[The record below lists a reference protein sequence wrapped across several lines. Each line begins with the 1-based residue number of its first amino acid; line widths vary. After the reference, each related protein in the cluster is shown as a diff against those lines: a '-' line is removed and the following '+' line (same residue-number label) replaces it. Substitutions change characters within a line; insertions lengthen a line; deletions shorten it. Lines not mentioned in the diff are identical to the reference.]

1 MLRIKESGLNPGLIA
16 RGSWDEIR
24 TSWTVWDK
32 AILAEEMGV
41 KQLVSDSPQS
51 AGPGMA
57 DQPAG
62 RSQERVQGARRDC
75 HHRPGHTGSRA
86 VCADGFCEVLD
97 ITKGRGN
104 RTRESTLSLN
114 SCSSV
119 VRVADHRDLA
129 PQLFRG
135 RRTATALRP
144 HPRIKYGAGSNLP
157 QHRRGKGLQVLN
169 PNCSNTPGAQRKAL
183 TRCSAFF
190 NPALTR
196 R

>member
-1 MLRIKESGLNPGLIA
+1 MGPV
-16 RGSWDEIR
+16 RGVAGTKLEQVGRYGISYIGGGDG
-24 TSWTVWDK
+24 SQ
-32 AILAEEMGV
+32 AAGV
-41 KQLVSDSPQS
+41 DSPQS

-62 RSQERVQGARRDC
+62 RSKERVQGARRDC

-86 VCADGFCEVLD
+86 VCADGFREVLD
-97 ITKGRGN
+97 ISKGRGN

-114 SCSSV
+114 SCSSG

-129 PQLFRG
+129 PPLLRG
-135 RRTATALRP
+135 RRTAIALCP

-157 QHRRGKGLQVLN
+157 PPMRGKGLQVLN
-169 PNCSNTPGAQRKAL
+169 PNCSNTSAGTVQAL
-183 TRCSAFF
+183 IRRSSFF
-190 NPALTR
+190 KPALTR